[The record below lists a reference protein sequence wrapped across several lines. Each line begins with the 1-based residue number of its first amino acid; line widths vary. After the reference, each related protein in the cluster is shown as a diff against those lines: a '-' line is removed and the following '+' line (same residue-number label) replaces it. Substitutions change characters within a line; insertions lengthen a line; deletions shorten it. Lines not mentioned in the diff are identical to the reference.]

1 MKRSWNWRLWGGFAL
16 VLVGIASYPFFFIR
30 FAATRDFPWAN
41 LILFA
46 LAGFLLLTGL
56 RRAFRQ
62 PEAYRGKVSGTILA
76 SLSTLLVALFL
87 YTILYMARQ
96 VPESRG
102 APAVGQV
109 APDFTLADENG
120 QPVTLSTLLNSPFS
134 TNDWPTTATA
144 GRPATTT
151 AGEPRGKTSGAVLI
165 FYRGYW

>member
-1 MKRSWNWRLWGGFAL
+1 
-16 VLVGIASYPFFFIR
+16 
-30 FAATRDFPWAN
+30 
-41 LILFA
+41 LILFV
-46 LAGFLLLTGL
+46 LAAYLLISGL

-62 PEAYRGKVSGTILA
+62 PGAYRGKVSCPILA
-76 SLSTLLVALFL
+76 SLSTLLVGLFL
-87 YTILYMARQ
+87 FVVFYFARQ

-120 QPVTLSTLLNSPFS
+120 QPVTLSKLLSSPFS

-144 GRPATTT
+144 GSPAAGDARGNT
-151 AGEPRGKTSGAVLI
+151 AGAVLI